1 MLITIIDVKFSLQH
15 YSTVFYYTV
24 FSGVYSRLEA
34 CFFFKRR
41 AGYFFMA
48 LFFPATGIVA
58 ISWISLWMGKDNTF
72 SDILQVILAVVFLNF
87 SQNAVMPRVS
97 YVKAIDVYIQSCLFF
112 VFLSLIKLGL
122 AKHLNDRKKDRPNH
136 EGVIIDKASLDLMV
150 SEIEDVKHYVFAPN
164 MIESRTGENCVDKYC
179 LCCLTLLRKMS
190 LFVFPL
196 LFFSF
201 GVFYFVVYFS
211 LSTNHGQAK
220 CDFPNSY

>member
-1 MLITIIDVKFSLQH
+1 
-15 YSTVFYYTV
+15 
-24 FSGVYSRLEA
+24 
-34 CFFFKRR
+34 
-41 AGYFFMA
+41 MA

-97 YVKAIDVYIQSCLFF
+97 YVKAIDVYIQSCLLF

-122 AKHLNDRKKDRPNH
+122 AKHLNERSNKNHKNLH
-136 EGVIIDKASLDLMV
+136 EGVIIDKPSLDLMV
-150 SEIEDVKHYVFAPN
+150 VNEIDDDAKHHYVFAPN
-164 MIESRTGENCVDKYC
+164 MNHSSVGVGGSRENFVDKYC
-179 LCCLTLLRKMS
+179 LCCLTILRKMS

-196 LFFSF
+196 MFLSF
-201 GVFYFVVYFS
+201 GIFYFVVYFS
-211 LSTNHGQAK
+211 LSKSHGQSK